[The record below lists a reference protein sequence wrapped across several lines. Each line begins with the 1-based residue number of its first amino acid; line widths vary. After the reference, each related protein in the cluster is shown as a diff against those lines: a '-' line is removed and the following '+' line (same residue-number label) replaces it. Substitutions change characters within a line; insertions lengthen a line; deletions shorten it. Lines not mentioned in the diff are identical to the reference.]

1 MEVKEAV
8 MVAKRHIRDLFET
21 EGIRNVGLEEVER
34 DDGVWLITI
43 GFSRPW
49 DFESHNLFGMAQAP
63 PRRTYKVVR
72 VGDTDGKIMS
82 VISHAADIQSTRMR

>member
-1 MEVKEAV
+1 MQVKEAV

-21 EGIRNVGLEEVER
+21 EDIRNVGLEEVELE
-34 DDGVWLITI
+34 DGVWLITI

-49 DFESHNLFGMAQAP
+49 DFESHNLFGMAPEP

-72 VGDTDGKIMS
+72 IGDSDGEIMS
-82 VISHAADIQSTRMR
+82 VMSHAADTQSRSMR